1 MDLLSLI
8 FPILNNV
15 IDAETLLANKFLLGQ
30 VKFISFIA
38 LQLELIFFSCNVKN
52 GNFDYQTFKVDSF
65 KNERVHEYWF
75 FFANSYFTPTFLDPY
90 RLLC

>member
-15 IDAETLLANKFLLGQ
+15 IDAETLFPYKFLLGQ
-30 VKFISFIA
+30 VNFICFIA
-38 LQLELIFFSCNVKN
+38 LQLKLIFFSCNVKN

-65 KNERVHEYWF
+65 KNERVHEYRF
-75 FFANSYFTPTFLDPY
+75 FLAHSYFGPTFFDPY